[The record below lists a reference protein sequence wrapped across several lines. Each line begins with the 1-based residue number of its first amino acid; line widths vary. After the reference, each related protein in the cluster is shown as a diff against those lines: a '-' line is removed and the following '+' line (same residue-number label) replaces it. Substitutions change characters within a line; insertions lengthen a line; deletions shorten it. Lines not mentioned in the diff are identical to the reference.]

1 MPMYRKQLIVLLT
14 IIAIVAAITYYVDES
29 GKSVELEAA
38 STNENMTVS
47 PMTVENGNKLVVYV
61 TGAVNSPGVIELPE
75 GSRIVD
81 AVNKCGGMNESADPE
96 NINMAQKVTDGSQI
110 KIPDKSNSDTA
121 AGNAPAAADKS
132 GRININTADETEL
145 DKLPGVGPAMAK
157 RIVEYRQNNGRF
169 QSAEDLKKVRGI
181 GDSKY
186 TALKDKI
193 TI

>member
-1 MPMYRKQLIVLLT
+1 MPMFKKQLAALLF
-14 IIAIVAAITYYVDES
+14 VAAAAICTVLYTSHTDS
-29 GKSVELEAA
+29 SAELQPASDNISPAQGAA
-38 STNENMTVS
+38 SAS
-47 PMTVENGNKLVVYV
+47 DKIVVYV
-61 TGAVNSPGVIELPE
+61 TGAVNNPGVIELPAD
-75 GSRIVD
+75 SRIID